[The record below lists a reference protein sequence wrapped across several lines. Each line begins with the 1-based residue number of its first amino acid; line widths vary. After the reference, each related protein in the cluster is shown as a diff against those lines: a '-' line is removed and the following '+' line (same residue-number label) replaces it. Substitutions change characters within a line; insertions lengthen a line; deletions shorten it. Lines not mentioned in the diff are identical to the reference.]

1 MTTAGGSFA
10 ALERLEAVWG
20 ERRPRRRG
28 AIVGTAVAVGLHV
41 LVAGALVRVDDS
53 ALRHS
58 EQAVEME
65 VQEPPPPPPD
75 VKPEPPPPP
84 PPPEVRP
91 RVVVHH
97 APAPIPPPEET
108 PPPTAAEPPKGEAP
122 PTFGVSLDSTV
133 AGNGPGM
140 AVPVG
145 NSLMTKPR
153 KAPVAAPPGPVGD
166 PDGLAPAV
174 PELSLSEPPKVLEE
188 VKAEYPPELS
198 RMNIEGH
205 VIARLYIDET
215 GRVRRIK
222 ITESTAHGFDDPARK
237 ALMKFKFSPART
249 SDGKSVPTNIT
260 YKYTF
265 ESSQQ

>member
-1 MTTAGGSFA
+1 MTPLLTPARGSLAG
-10 ALERLEAVWG
+10 LEAVWG
-20 ERRPRRRG
+20 DPRPRRRG
-28 AIVGTAVAVGLHV
+28 AVVGTAVALGLHV
-41 LVAGALVRVDDS
+41 VIAGALVRVDDS
-53 ALRHS
+53 GLHRA
-58 EQAVEME
+58 EQTVEMD

-91 RVVVHH
+91 RVIVHH

-108 PPPTAAEPPKGEAP
+108 PPPSQEPPKGEAP

-153 KAPVAAPPGPVGD
+153 KAAPAAPPGPVGD
-166 PDGLAPAV
+166 PDGLPPAV
-174 PELSLSEPPKVLEE
+174 PELSLAEAPKVLEE

-222 ITESTAHGFDDPARK
+222 ITESSAHGFDDAARK

-265 ESSQQ
+265 ESSQ